1 MQQKMSLILPYEF
14 EIVFRSLP
22 PEEAGRLILA
32 IYGYEQRN
40 EEPNFADNPSLQF
53 SWGTH
58 IKPKIDENIEKYNA
72 ICEARRSAGSKG
84 GKSTQGKQKQSN
96 QANASFDKQNNQMQ
110 TNQADYDCDYD
121 CDCDYEIKKEEV
133 EEEKT
138 PQKYQPILEAWNNL
152 PVTNIRI
159 ISGKRLQMLKSRIKQ
174 YSFDDVLKAI
184 QTIHNSPFLLG
195 DNKRK
200 WQITFDWFIL
210 PNNFPKVLEGNYLPK
225 EEPAPAENKFDK
237 VIADNQNK
245 QGEDILFMDIVR
257 AYKDAKANGET
268 RTLQEYAEEYRQ
280 RKRGE
285 LNGVGNTKGVV

>member
-1 MQQKMSLILPYEF
+1 MSLILPYEF
-14 EIVFRSLP
+14 EIVFQSLP
-22 PEEAGRLILA
+22 LAEAGRLILA
-32 IYGYEQRN
+32 IYAYEQRN
-40 EEPNFADNPSLQF
+40 EVPNFADNPMLQF
-53 SWGTH
+53 AWGTH
-58 IKPKIDENIEKYNA
+58 IKPKIDENIERYNA

-84 GKSTQGKQKQSN
+84 GKSTQGKQKQPN
-96 QANASFDKQNNQMQ
+96 QANASFDKQNNQKVA
-110 TNQADYDCDYD
+110 NQADYDCDYD

>member
-1 MQQKMSLILPYEF
+1 MEERKAFSFYRSYYEASKDLPTKED
-14 EIVFRSLP
+14 
-22 PEEAGRLILA
+22 
-32 IYGYEQRN
+32 Q
-40 EEPNFADNPSLQF
+40 ADFLM
-53 SWGTH
+53 
-58 IKPKIDENIEKYNA
+58 A
-72 ICEARRSAGSKG
+72 ICSYIFDGVEPEIQGVASAMFKLAKPNLDTSVKR
-84 GKSTQGKQKQSN
+84 
-96 QANASFDKQNNQMQ
+96 ANAGQIGGSNNKKQNKTKANEKQNESKIEANEKQ
-110 TNQADYDCDYD
+110 NESQAEAINDYMINDYMIND
-121 CDCDYEIKKEEV
+121 KKEEV

>member
-1 MQQKMSLILPYEF
+1 MLIPHKFLSIF
-14 EIVFRSLP
+14 ETLAKQGKTKQAT
-22 PEEAGRLILA
+22 ELIIA
-32 IYGYEQRN
+32 IIKFDMTG
-40 EEPNFADNPSLQF
+40 EEPTISDDGVAFVWESVIRPQLE
-53 SWGTH
+53 
-58 IKPKIDENIEKYNA
+58 ENIQKYK
-72 ICEARRSAGSKG
+72 EVSKARTDAVNNRYKQINTKVTNEY
-84 GKSTQGKQKQSN
+84 KSKQSEN
-96 QANASFDKQNNQMQ
+96 LNTFV
-110 TNQADYDCDYD
+110 TDYDDD
-121 CDCDYEIKKEEV
+121 VDVDIDINKKEEV

>member
-1 MQQKMSLILPYEF
+1 MAKKEKRDVLIPYKFLPIF
-14 EIVFRSLP
+14 ETLAKQGKTQLAT
-22 PEEAGRLILA
+22 ELIIA
-32 IYGYEQRN
+32 IIRFDMTG
-40 EEPNFADNPSLQF
+40 EEPTISDDGVAFVWESVIRPQLE
-53 SWGTH
+53 
-58 IKPKIDENIEKYNA
+58 ENIQKYK
-72 ICEARRSAGSKG
+72 EVSKARTDAVNNRYKQINTKVTNEY
-84 GKSTQGKQKQSN
+84 KSKQSEN
-96 QANASFDKQNNQMQ
+96 LNTFV
-110 TNQADYDCDYD
+110 TDYDDD
-121 CDCDYEIKKEEV
+121 VDVDVDINKKEEV

-268 RTLQEYAEEYRQ
+268 RTLQDYAEEYRQ

-285 LNGVGNTKGVV
+285 LNAVSNTKGVV

>member
-1 MQQKMSLILPYEF
+1 MAKKEKRDVLIPYKFLPIF
-14 EIVFRSLP
+14 ETLAKQGKTQLAT
-22 PEEAGRLILA
+22 ELIIA
-32 IYGYEQRN
+32 IIRFDMTG
-40 EEPNFADNPSLQF
+40 EEPTISDDGVAFVWESVIRPQLE
-53 SWGTH
+53 
-58 IKPKIDENIEKYNA
+58 ENIQKYK
-72 ICEARRSAGSKG
+72 EVSKARTDAVNNRYKQINTKVTNEY
-84 GKSTQGKQKQSN
+84 KSKQSEN
-96 QANASFDKQNNQMQ
+96 LNTFV
-110 TNQADYDCDYD
+110 TDYDDD
-121 CDCDYEIKKEEV
+121 VDVDIDINKKEEV

-200 WQITFDWFIL
+200 WQITFDWFVL
-210 PNNFPKVLEGNYLPK
+210 PNNFPKVLEGNYMPK

>member
-1 MQQKMSLILPYEF
+1 M
-14 EIVFRSLP
+14 
-22 PEEAGRLILA
+22 
-32 IYGYEQRN
+32 
-40 EEPNFADNPSLQF
+40 
-53 SWGTH
+53 
-58 IKPKIDENIEKYNA
+58 
-72 ICEARRSAGSKG
+72 
-84 GKSTQGKQKQSN
+84 
-96 QANASFDKQNNQMQ
+96 
-110 TNQADYDCDYD
+110 
-121 CDCDYEIKKEEV
+121 
-133 EEEKT
+133 
-138 PQKYQPILEAWNNL
+138 EAWNNL

-225 EEPAPAENKFDK
+225 EEPAHAENKFDK

-280 RKRGE
+280 KKRGE
-285 LNGVGNTKGVV
+285 LNGIGTAKGVV

>member
-1 MQQKMSLILPYEF
+1 MAKKEKRDVLIPHKFLSIF
-14 EIVFRSLP
+14 ETLAKQGKTQLAT
-22 PEEAGRLILA
+22 ELIIA
-32 IYGYEQRN
+32 IIRFDMTG
-40 EEPNFADNPSLQF
+40 EEPTISDDGVEFVWESVIRPQLE
-53 SWGTH
+53 
-58 IKPKIDENIEKYNA
+58 ENIQKYK
-72 ICEARRSAGSKG
+72 EVSKARTDAVNNRYKQTNTKVTNEY
-84 GKSTQGKQKQSN
+84 KSKQSEN
-96 QANASFDKQNNQMQ
+96 LNTFV
-110 TNQADYDCDYD
+110 TDYDDD
-121 CDCDYEIKKEEV
+121 VDVDIDINKKEEV

-195 DNKRK
+195 DNRRK